1 MPYLALIIEDEA
13 ALRTIYEVILVNSGF
28 EVLQACDG
36 VEALD
41 LLEKHRPDIVFL
53 DMLLPKVN
61 GVTVLHEL
69 HSAPHLRHT
78 KTVIVSAHS
87 RFKKSEYMTPDDV
100 FLLKPVRPDDIRQAI
115 NQFLATI

>member
-13 ALRTIYEVILVNSGF
+13 ALRTIYEVILSNAGF
-28 EVLQACDG
+28 EVLQAADG
-36 VEALD
+36 AEALT
-41 LLEKHRPDIVFL
+41 LLQNHRPDIVFL

-61 GVTVLHEL
+61 GVTILHEL

-78 KTVIVSAHS
+78 KIVIVSAHN
-87 RFKKSEYMTPDDV
+87 RFKKSEYMNSEDT
-100 FLLKPVRPDDIRQAI
+100 FLLKPIRPDDIRQAI